1 MYTHVTWHVTVSRAH
16 VTQHLTI
23 HETWDKG
30 SKHVICSLQVTRE
43 EEKTEYAASLSLR
56 SYQNMRAKSGRWQ
69 LSRNPGWI
77 MTCWWGEMMKIFL
90 WLMTQTRGET
100 PLIPG
105 PGMFIVIFQGG
116 SRQPNVLMRCNECIP
131 ICRQIAQAPGASDS
145 SPALSLSLES
155 AA

>member
-1 MYTHVTWHVTVSRAH
+1 
-16 VTQHLTI
+16 
-23 HETWDKG
+23 
-30 SKHVICSLQVTRE
+30 
-43 EEKTEYAASLSLR
+43 
-56 SYQNMRAKSGRWQ
+56 
-69 LSRNPGWI
+69 
-77 MTCWWGEMMKIFL
+77 MKIFL
-90 WLMTQTRGET
+90 CLMTQTRGET